1 MRLPL
6 QPLKRGSRQ
15 RGVHHHQHAML
26 FRDWPA
32 PPSLPS
38 FAVLPAGSGLH
49 SPSHG
54 SQRENGCQAQ
64 ILSFDR
70 KHRSTARGMLLSRDL
85 VARPECHCTSSRN
98 NWTSSRTRPSKNI
111 QQLTTDVSK
120 KIPRANAVRCL
131 GEKMES
137 EGGLYSW
144 RSGDHVLCPLER
156 KEPPSS
162 PARETVQR
170 DEAEGEQGKERKLC
184 LAVASRLLAPS
195 PCQQKVS

>member
-1 MRLPL
+1 MRFPL
-6 QPLKRGSRQ
+6 QPLNRGSRQ

-49 SPSHG
+49 SPCHG

-85 VARPECHCTSSRN
+85 VARPECH
-98 NWTSSRTRPSKNI
+98 WTSSRTRPSKNI
-111 QQLTTDVSK
+111 QQLTADVVQENS
-120 KIPRANAVRCL
+120 PGQR
-131 GEKMES
+131 S
-137 EGGLYSW
+137 EMFRRENGIRGGLYSW
-144 RSGDHVLCPLER
+144 RSGDHVLGPLER